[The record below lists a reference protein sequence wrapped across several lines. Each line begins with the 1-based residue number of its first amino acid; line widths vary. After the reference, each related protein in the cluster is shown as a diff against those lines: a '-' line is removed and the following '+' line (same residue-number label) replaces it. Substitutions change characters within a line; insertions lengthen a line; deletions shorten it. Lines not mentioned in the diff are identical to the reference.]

1 MKTPP
6 STPNP
11 FSAEG
16 AKSTCMEMLQVILD
30 GEATPEQKAYFKEHM
45 DRCMPCFKGYELDMA
60 IKHLVQNKCSGGE
73 APSDLVEQI
82 RIRISHQ
89 NIS

>member
-1 MKTPP
+1 MSTP

-11 FSAEG
+11 FLQSG
-16 AKSTCMEMLQVILD
+16 RKSTCMEMLQVILD

-45 DRCMPCFKGYELDMA
+45 DLCMPCFKGYELDMA
-60 IKHLVQNKCSGGE
+60 IKELVKSKCCGGD

-82 RIRISHQ
+82 RMQVSQKIS
-89 NIS
+89 

>member
-1 MKTPP
+1 MNP

-11 FSAEG
+11 FLVNG
-16 AKSTCMEMLQVILD
+16 KKSTCMEMLQVILD
-30 GEATPEQKAYFKEHM
+30 GDCTPEQKEYFKEHM

-60 IKHLVQNKCSGGE
+60 IKQLVKSKCCGGD

-82 RIRISHQ
+82 RITISQ
-89 NIS
+89 KIS

>member
-6 STPNP
+6 SQNP
-11 FSAEG
+11 FLVDG
-16 AKSTCMEMLQVILD
+16 RKSNCMEMLQVILD
-30 GEATPEQKAYFKEHM
+30 GAATPDQKAYFKEHM

-60 IKHLVQNKCSGGE
+60 IKQLVQSKCCGGD
-73 APSDLVEQI
+73 APADLVEQI
-82 RIRISHQ
+82 RTQISQ